1 MRRSGPMRGI
11 RVRLAW
17 LAIPV
22 LALTIATGQPAM
34 ISPAMTSPAV
44 AHEASAVLP
53 MRALEGGFSALDHW
67 RDDDH
72 AAAFRAFLDTCRG
85 IVADAPA
92 LRGARPAPPSLRE
105 ICARALAAG
114 RLDRDEAR
122 RFFETHFVPWGVGD
136 AGEGF
141 LTGYFEPEV
150 EASLIRAPGFE
161 AALHAR
167 PEGLENRPVEP
178 GADWPGELA
187 AAWRGPDGRLVP
199 FPQRAGIAAGRVPVP
214 LVPVAWLRDEV
225 AAFVIHVQGS
235 ARLRLPDGSHMRVA
249 YAGRNGH
256 PYRSIGRILVEEGH
270 LPRDGATMDKVV
282 DWLRRDPAA
291 GRAIMHRNPS
301 YIFFRRADELDPARG
316 PQGGAGVQLT
326 ALRSIAI
333 DRTLWPYG
341 LPFWMRADLTDVTP
355 EGALLPGGEFARGRL
370 VIGQDT
376 GTAIVGPAR
385 ADLFVGSGEA
395 AGLAAGRIRHAL
407 DLVVLLPRGLDPA
420 AGTQPR

>member
-1 MRRSGPMRGI
+1 MVSVAGPSRN
-11 RVRLAW
+11 VLAAAAQAPVEDVAEGFAGLPGW
-17 LAIPV
+17 LA
-22 LALTIATGQPAM
+22 
-34 ISPAMTSPAV
+34 
-44 AHEASAVLP
+44 
-53 MRALEGGFSALDHW
+53 
-67 RDDDH
+67 DDH
-72 AAAFRAFLDTCRG
+72 AAAFATFLTTC
-85 IVADAPA
+85 PA
-92 LRGARPAPPSLRE
+92 IIQGRESLRGALPAPAALRD
-105 ICARALAAG
+105 ICAAALAAD
-114 RLDRDEAR
+114 RLDRHEAR
-122 RFFETHFVPWGVGD
+122 RFFELHFQPWRVGRSVD
-136 AGEGF
+136 GEGDTASGAGF

-161 AALHAR
+161 APLFAR
-167 PEGLENRPVEP
+167 PEGLENRPAEV
-178 GADWPGELA
+178 GSDWPGDLA
-187 AAWRGPDGRLVP
+187 AAWRSPDGRLVP
-199 FPQRAGIAAGRVPVP
+199 FPERGTIAAGRVPVP
-214 LVPVAWLRDEV
+214 LEPVAWLRDEV

-235 ARLRLPDGSHMRVA
+235 ARLRLPDGGTIRVA

-301 YIFFRRADELDPARG
+301 FIFFRRADELDPVRG

-326 ALRSIAI
+326 PLRSIAI

-355 EGALLPGGEFARGRL
+355 EAALLPGGEFARGRL

-385 ADLFVGSGEA
+385 ADLFVGSGDA
-395 AGLAAGRIRHAL
+395 AGFAAGRIRHRL
-407 DLVVLLPRGLDPA
+407 DLIVLLPRGLDAARAMQAPA
-420 AGTQPR
+420 P